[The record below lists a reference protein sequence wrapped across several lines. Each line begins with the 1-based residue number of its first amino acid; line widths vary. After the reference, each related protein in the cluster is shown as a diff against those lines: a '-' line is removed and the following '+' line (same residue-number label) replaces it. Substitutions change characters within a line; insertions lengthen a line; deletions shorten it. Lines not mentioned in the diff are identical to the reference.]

1 MNASMRVHVELWAKV
16 EVISTMEYRPLYN
29 VKYTFRHEI
38 KYKEKEKRINIHSAR
53 NARTPYEYRKQASI
67 KSS

>member
-38 KYKEKEKRINIHSAR
+38 KYKEKEKHV
-53 NARTPYEYRKQASI
+53 
-67 KSS
+67 